1 MKTALIVDDSRL
13 ARLTLKRL
21 ISKHDINVVE
31 SEGVE
36 EALLWLEYNSLPD
49 VIFLD
54 VMMPKIDGFEGLT
67 ILKNNE
73 RTKSIPVVMYSGDT
87 SEAARTKAREG
98 GASGYL
104 PKPAENSRVDHL
116 IEVLS
121 KRTKPQPENF
131 ERVTLSMNEEK
142 PVAIGEPVQM
152 AVMSEPKPVR
162 EASVATAA
170 PAKQSSA
177 SEPNTN
183 ANNAAN
189 EFLQGQL
196 EQLVYRLEMAEKKI
210 TKLENEMTKDQRLE
224 VNHSAERDVAFLQR
238 KLTSAEKRVNL
249 SIAIAAVSF
258 VVAAIAVIV
267 NVLN

>member
-21 ISKHDINVVE
+21 IAKHDINVVE

-131 ERVTLSMNEEK
+131 ERVTLSMNEDKLAVE
-142 PVAIGEPVQM
+142 EPVQM
-152 AVMSEPKPVR
+152 AVVSEPKPVR
-162 EASVATAA
+162 EASVATVA
-170 PAKQSSA
+170 PAKQSSV
-177 SEPNTN
+177 SEPNAN

-189 EFLQGQL
+189 ELLQGQL
-196 EQLVYRLEMAEKKI
+196 EQLVYRVEMAEKKI
-210 TKLENEMTKDQRLE
+210 TKLGHDVNKEQRLE
-224 VNHSAERDVAFLQR
+224 VNHSAERDVTFLQR
-238 KLTSAEKRVNL
+238 KLARAEKRVNL